1 MDLQNY
7 FAYFDRGVSFSL
19 NVLSGCNNSN
29 KDRRTDLEG
38 SAYELIPTKL
48 DLANEKR
55 DVTGIR
61 EVTLKA
67 RVATRYNKRVLP

>member
-1 MDLQNY
+1 M
-7 FAYFDRGVSFSL
+7 
-19 NVLSGCNNSN
+19 
-29 KDRRTDLEG
+29 EG